1 MNINAGKKTI
11 AAVKNE
17 NHFYKVIVAV
27 FGLSN
32 LLLCA
37 VLGYVLF
44 RDNVIIVPPVVR
56 EEYAIGAET
65 SQKYLVDMA
74 EYVVTTLRTINKDN
88 VDYNNKIILK
98 MVDDDTLPS
107 LRKTLDAQAV
117 RIKKEDITSVW
128 SGSTAEPSIVGKNTV
143 ILSGRLRTYYSDK
156 LVSNESKE
164 YKVEFGLSG
173 LGKIYVKKVE
183 EVKPDVEP
191 ISAGS

>member
-117 RIKKEDITSVW
+117 RIKKEDITTVW

>member
-98 MVDDDTLPS
+98 MVEGDTLPS

-117 RIKKEDITSVW
+117 RIKKEDITTVW